1 MDCTVK
7 GNLPSE
13 IFEDIKKIADN
24 RINFQQLKNKTVFV
38 SDCHGLIA
46 YYIICTL
53 LEGNDFFENNTRVI
67 TLAKSHEDAEKQF
80 GNLTLRKDFVV
91 EIGESKNFPE
101 IERADFVIYCNC
113 PCEVAE
119 EDCSNPEIA
128 DTITSG
134 FANVL
139 EYAKE
144 SNAESVL
151 LVSSYMVY
159 GEVFSGKN
167 NICENDLGYLD
178 PTDADSAY
186 AQSMR
191 SAETLAVCYAEKF
204 GMNVKIARPC
214 PTLGGVRMS
223 DERKWAK
230 LIVSAAK
237 IRALCLQIT
246 VAKSSAFA
254 M

>member
-7 GNLPSE
+7 CNLPSE

-67 TLAKSHEDAEKQF
+67 ALAKSREDAEKQF
-80 GNLTLRKDFVV
+80 GSLTLRKDFVV

-101 IERADFVIYCNC
+101 I
-113 PCEVAE
+113 AE

-128 DTITSG
+128 DTIISD

-151 LVSSYMVY
+151 LVSSYMV
-159 GEVFSGKN
+159 
-167 NICENDLGYLD
+167 
-178 PTDADSAY
+178 
-186 AQSMR
+186 
-191 SAETLAVCYAEKF
+191 
-204 GMNVKIARPC
+204 
-214 PTLGGVRMS
+214 
-223 DERKWAK
+223 
-230 LIVSAAK
+230 
-237 IRALCLQIT
+237 
-246 VAKSSAFA
+246 
-254 M
+254 

>member
-24 RINFQQLKNKTVFV
+24 RMNFQQLKNKTVFV
-38 SDCHGLIA
+38 SDCHGFIA

-67 TLAKSHEDAEKQF
+67 TLAKSREDAEKQF
-80 GNLTLRKDFVV
+80 GILTLRKDFVV
-91 EIGESKNFPE
+91 EIGDSRAFSVT
-101 IERADFVIYCNC
+101 ERADFVIYCNC

-151 LVSSYMVY
+151 LVSSYTVY

-214 PTLGGVRMS
+214 PHS
-223 DERKWAK
+223 E
-230 LIVSAAK
+230 VSE
-237 IRALCLQIT
+237 
-246 VAKSSAFA
+246 
-254 M
+254 

>member
-1 MDCTVK
+1 M
-7 GNLPSE
+7 N
-13 IFEDIKKIADN
+13 
-24 RINFQQLKNKTVFV
+24 
-38 SDCHGLIA
+38 
-46 YYIICTL
+46 
-53 LEGNDFFENNTRVI
+53 
-67 TLAKSHEDAEKQF
+67 EK
-80 GNLTLRKDFVV
+80 
-91 EIGESKNFPE
+91 
-101 IERADFVIYCNC
+101 ADFVIHCNY

-246 VAKSSAFA
+246 VVKSSAFA